1 MFEQNSEEDEVHN
14 SHCSHDDCDIWKKST
29 TKINYGS
36 RRKKNFDA
44 GDQEESDELSEP
56 KYVQTAA
63 LTYRDTQ
70 GNTRSISA
78 NK

>member
-1 MFEQNSEEDEVHN
+1 MFEQDSEEDDVHN

-44 GDQEESDELSEP
+44 GDQEGDDFEGQA
-56 KYVQTAA
+56 KFVQTAA
-63 LTYRDTQ
+63 ITYRDTQ
-70 GNTRSISA
+70 GNTRTHAA

>member
-1 MFEQNSEEDEVHN
+1 MFEQNSEDEVHN
-14 SHCSHDDCDIWKKST
+14 SHCSHDDCDIWKKSN

-36 RRKKNFDA
+36 RRKKNFDG
-44 GDQEESDELSEP
+44 GDQEEDNELNEP